1 MVQPFNRVLSERV
14 WLPTA
19 KKDPRAAPKAA
30 VRKVSSTVSMGGGD
44 GRGASPGGWQCWEPG
59 HTQGQ
64 SKQEASPF
72 SQSNSTCARVCVHA
86 CAPACLCACVFICS
100 ANIYW
105 EYHCPGTRVTA
116 VNVWLRAT
124 CLLPSGASLS
134 SGVNDS
140 RGQCCEGG
148 SQEAS
153 NPKILRPSSAKFLCY
168 RTSMGVSTHPPI
180 CLSIIFIYLPIY
192 LSFYTI
198 WENNALASD
207 LFFQCVVT
215 GRRVTLVKFL
225 RLSDIVFGNRK

>member
-1 MVQPFNRVLSERV
+1 MKRCGFPQPKKIPEQQSTRLVPQYPWVGGERGVPWGLAMFRAWAHTGEEQAGSLPFQSEQLHKGVQ
-14 WLPTA
+14 
-19 KKDPRAAPKAA
+19 
-30 VRKVSSTVSMGGGD
+30 
-44 GRGASPGGWQCWEPG
+44 
-59 HTQGQ
+59 
-64 SKQEASPF
+64 
-72 SQSNSTCARVCVHA
+72 VCVHA
-86 CAPACLCACVFICS
+86 CAPACLYSCVFICS

-105 EYHCPGTRVTA
+105 EYHCPGPRVTT

-124 CLLPSGASLS
+124 RLLPSGASLS

-140 RGQCCEGG
+140 RGQCCKGE

-153 NPKILRPSSAKFLCY
+153 DQKIPRRSSAKFLCY
-168 RTSMGVSTHPPI
+168 GTSIGVSTHPPI
-180 CLSIIFIYLPIY
+180 CLSIIFIYLSIY

-215 GRRVTLVKFL
+215 GRRLTLVKFL